1 LRSYSTDYR
10 YFSAAGFSMG
20 EGSDNQR
27 VARQWGQPELRG
39 GLHLTPVGTTPAG
52 LAAALLQ
59 GCGLPHGSVR
69 AGLALRKIWL
79 TVGIGASRFFSVSG
93 LVMLHIHAVA
103 VSFERLCRQDAGGH
117 DDEDTTGRFPH

>member
-59 GCGLPHGSVR
+59 GCGLPHGSVGQ
-69 AGLALRKIWL
+69 AWLAPENL
-79 TVGIGASRFFSVSG
+79 VDSG
-93 LVMLHIHAVA
+93 DWC
-103 VSFERLCRQDAGGH
+103 F
-117 DDEDTTGRFPH
+117 